1 MLVDTHKDHRV
12 QLLAPLRAA
21 QQSDCMSE
29 SVVQMLLELWKLGAM
44 PSALE
49 SLSLTHG
56 PLEKN
61 IFLIAN
67 LTLF

>member
-1 MLVDTHKDHRV
+1 
-12 QLLAPLRAA
+12 
-21 QQSDCMSE
+21 
-29 SVVQMLLELWKLGAM
+29 M
-44 PSALE
+44 PRALE